1 MEEIIQKL
9 TYDDLDHE
17 QKELVDIIGLE
28 AYRKLLQNYAGCSIY
43 IPKTDAL
50 ERRIR
55 NEKICLEYQKTR
67 STKALSVKYGLTENQ
82 IRNII
87 SDIYKELKNAPVKG
101 QITIFDMEI

>member
-1 MEEIIQKL
+1 MNEVIEKL
-9 TYDDLDHE
+9 TYGDLDEE

-28 AYRKLLQNYAGCSIY
+28 AYKQLLQYYGGSSIY

-55 NEKICLEYQKTR
+55 NEKICQEYQKTR
-67 STKALSVKYGLTENQ
+67 NTKVLSVKYGLTENQ

-87 SDIYKELKNAPVKG
+87 ADVYQEMKNAPVDG
-101 QITIFDMEI
+101 QLSIYDL